1 MTKQPLIVY
10 LRGSRKLPGEAL
22 EKNLQQ
28 WASVAIAETLPAM
41 LGHLAQD
48 EADVVLCDWYF
59 SDGTWKDALREIR
72 ARYPKLPAIV
82 ISPTQGIDE
91 GIQEWLEVLGAGAFD
106 LLLAPSN
113 PYSVLTMLEQAV
125 SSGQRRRLQAVV

>member
-1 MTKQPLIVY
+1 MTKRPLIVY
-10 LRGSRKLPGEAL
+10 LRGGRKLQGDGL
-22 EKNLQQ
+22 EKNLPQ
-28 WASVAIAETLPAM
+28 WASVAIAKTIAEM
-41 LGHLAQD
+41 LDLLSQD
-48 EADVVLCDWYF
+48 EADVVLFDWYF

-72 ARYPKLPAIV
+72 ARHPKLPAIV

-91 GIQEWLEVLGAGAFD
+91 GIQEWLEVLNAGAFD

-113 PYSVLTMLEQAV
+113 PYSVLAMLEQAV